1 MASLARSNR
10 YLRKRSV
17 LKAVQ
22 ENASTSSAFEGV
34 RAAARGGA
42 FHYKVSRSN
51 TASPKK
57 KRAKASWR
65 GRNYDTEG

>member
-1 MASLARSNR
+1 MASLARANK

-17 LKAVQ
+17 LKAVR

-42 FHYKVSRSN
+42 FHYKVSRSKM
-51 TASPKK
+51 AVSK
-57 KRAKASWR
+57 KRAKAS
-65 GRNYDTEG
+65 

>member
-34 RAAARGGA
+34 RAADRGGA
-42 FHYKVSRSN
+42 FHYKVSRTK
-51 TASPKK
+51 TASSK
-57 KRAKASWR
+57 KRAKSS
-65 GRNYDTEG
+65 